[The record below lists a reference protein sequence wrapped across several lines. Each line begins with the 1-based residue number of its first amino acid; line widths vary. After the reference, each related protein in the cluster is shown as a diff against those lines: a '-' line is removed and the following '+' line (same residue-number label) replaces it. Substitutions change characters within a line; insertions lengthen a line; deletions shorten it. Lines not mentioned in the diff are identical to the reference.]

1 MQIDQHTFRV
11 EVAWSDGRGTTGPR
25 DYRREHTVTAVLS
38 DREAAR
44 GLESPPPLGGS
55 AARAFHGDAERWN
68 PEQLLLAALAQC
80 HTLSY
85 LHAAA
90 AAGVVVTAMTVRG
103 TAELTVHGDGSG
115 EITAALLRAEVVLA
129 DEAQRAQADG
139 LHTEA
144 AQRCF
149 IARSVNFPVTHEPVR
164 PAPSP
169 GRAELASDPS
179 SDGPA
184 RPEFS
189 RRLGAPIATVRPVGR
204 PPSQVTGRPAQSG
217 PPGGSS
223 PAAEGTSSAS
233 ETATPGSTRPA
244 GADMGY
250 LPAPGGLPLGD
261 PAPEQRSFF
270 DEVGGH
276 ETFQRIVDVFYEQ
289 VAEDPDFRAMYPE
302 EDLEPAKRRLLMF
315 LEQYWG
321 GPRTYQAERG
331 HPRLRMRHMPF
342 RVDAAARDTW
352 LRYMR
357 RAVEA
362 AELSPMHEQIL
373 WDYLERAA
381 HSMVNS

>member
-11 EVAWSDGRGTTGPR
+11 EVAWSDADGGTTGAR
-25 DYRREHTVTAVLS
+25 DYRREHTITAMLS
-38 DREAAR
+38 EREVAR
-44 GLESPPPLGGS
+44 GLESPPPLTGS

-90 AAGVVVTAMTVRG
+90 GAGVVVTAMTVRG
-103 TAELTVHGDGSG
+103 TAELRVHSDGSG
-115 EITAALLRAEVVLA
+115 DITAAVLRPEVTLAE
-129 DEAQRAQADG
+129 ESQRTQADA
-139 LHTEA
+139 LHAEA
-144 AQRCF
+144 SGRCF
-149 IARSVNFPVTHEPVR
+149 IARSVNFPVTHEPVT
-164 PAPSP
+164 PA
-169 GRAELASDPS
+169 AAASDDDS
-179 SDGPA
+179 
-184 RPEFS
+184 RPTFS

-204 PPSQVTGRPAQSG
+204 PPSQVSGLARRDQPSGGAEQAPQRPD
-217 PPGGSS
+217 P
-223 PAAEGTSSAS
+223 
-233 ETATPGSTRPA
+233 RPT

-250 LPAPGGLPLGD
+250 LPAPGGLPLGEE
-261 PAPEQRSFF
+261 APSPEEKSFF
-270 DEVGGH
+270 EEVGGH
-276 ETFQRIVDVFYEQ
+276 ETFRRIVDVFYDQ
-289 VAEDPDFRAMYPE
+289 VAEDPEFRALYPE

-357 RAVEA
+357 RAVEE
-362 AELSPMHEQIL
+362 AELSPLHEQIL